1 MYYDTDDKAYKSGVD
16 FFVAELRDK
25 YGIEPAV
32 VAEYHG
38 YPETARSQEEARPL
52 IQKFVRDYMND
63 SAISLD
69 MLKPEMVNE
78 LKREAAA
85 KGVTVAVVVTNI
97 LAEWGI
103 ARLKERSKRG

>member
-1 MYYDTDDKAYKSGVD
+1 MAKKETITATQTKTLTQSTPKGATRYEEGEWET
-16 FFVAELRDK
+16 FEELAGSR
-25 YGIEPAV
+25 G
-32 VAEYHG
+32 
-38 YPETARSQEEARPL
+38 TRPTTL

-78 LKREAAA
+78 LKREASA

-103 ARLKERSKRG
+103 TRLKERSKRA

>member
-1 MYYDTDDKAYKSGVD
+1 MPKKDATPPTATKTYTQSTPKGAARYEEGEWEA
-16 FFVAELRDK
+16 FEELAGQR
-25 YGIEPAV
+25 G
-32 VAEYHG
+32 
-38 YPETARSQEEARPL
+38 TRPTTL

-103 ARLKERSKRG
+103 GRLKERSKK